1 MANRQT
7 RSVEPRGDGR
17 RAVQREGA
25 RRAKSLHPRTAAAM
39 ARGLEPGPRHRGQLR
54 VKGETGR
61 STDERTD
68 GSHPRRTPG

>member
-39 ARGLEPGPRHRGQLR
+39 ARGLEPSTRHEVQLLI
-54 VKGETGR
+54 KGASGR
-61 STDERTD
+61 IQRTYGND
-68 GSHPRRTPG
+68 PRRFPG